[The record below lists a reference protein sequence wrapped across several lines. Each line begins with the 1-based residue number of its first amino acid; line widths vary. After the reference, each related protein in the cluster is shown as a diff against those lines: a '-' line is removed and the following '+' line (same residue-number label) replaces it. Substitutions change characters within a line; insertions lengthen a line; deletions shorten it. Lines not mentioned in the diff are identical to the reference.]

1 MKTDFKK
8 SNAETMAIT
17 RNVRDFDKETDNIYE
32 SVVILSKRANQIS
45 LEIKEAMQEEM
56 QEFTPAQD
64 TLDEV
69 YENRDMIELA
79 KSYERLPKPSALAIQ
94 EFLDKKIYYKRNSDS
109 EVENV

>member
-1 MKTDFKK
+1 
-8 SNAETMAIT
+8 MAIT

-94 EFLDKKIYYKRNSDS
+94 EYLDKKIYYKRNSDS

>member
-17 RNVRDFDKETDNIYE
+17 RNVRDFDKDTDNIYE
-32 SVVILSKRANQIS
+32 SVVIMSKRANQIS
-45 LEIKEAMQEEM
+45 LEIKEEM

-79 KSYERLPKPSALAIQ
+79 KSYEKLPKPASLAIE
-94 EFLDKKIYYKRNSDS
+94 EFLEKKIYFKESPDA
-109 EVENV
+109 EAQNV

>member
-94 EFLDKKIYYKRNSDS
+94 EYLDKKIYYKRNSDS